1 MLPGS
6 CGAARRSVPC
16 PPMPRPCAPA
26 SGVRAAWAWCS
37 HSVEAVS
44 DGFHACSWCV
54 AVRPAVR
61 SRPAVSEGLPW
72 VLRGSAHC
80 DGTSGLGDTAASFPA
95 GGGPVREASERLP
108 DRAWKPVRGRRPG
121 TARGAVRR
129 RYGAVRARCRPRA
142 ARGVGTGRETGPEQV
157 SGRRRPLR
165 RHVPTAC
172 RREGRFPEKP
182 GGVFRE
188 RGRGEKPGK
197 GPGANRGETGRPG
210 RRVPRCQA
218 PSCPENGRKSS
229 IGRGWPDR
237 FADIPADASLT
248 ARRGS
253 ANATESGRI
262 SAA

>member
-54 AVRPAVR
+54 AMRPAVR

-108 DRAWKPVRGRRPG
+108 DRAWKPVPG
-121 TARGAVRR
+121 PSAGRGA
-129 RYGAVRARCRPRA
+129 GSGAAAVRGGACP
-142 ARGVGTGRETGPEQV
+142 
-157 SGRRRPLR
+157 
-165 RHVPTAC
+165 VPA
-172 RREGRFPEKP
+172 
-182 GGVFRE
+182 
-188 RGRGEKPGK
+188 
-197 GPGANRGETGRPG
+197 
-210 RRVPRCQA
+210 
-218 PSCPENGRKSS
+218 
-229 IGRGWPDR
+229 
-237 FADIPADASLT
+237 
-248 ARRGS
+248 ARRGAWARARRRVWS
-253 ANATESGRI
+253 RVRKRAPSRCRAVGGLSGGMCRRHAAAKGDFGRQAGERSPGRARERTGVKQGVQGGGYPVARLRHALRMAENHRSTEVGPIDSRT
-262 SAA
+262 SPPTRP